1 MVFQGSAGNGKTT
14 CLLRSGLNR
23 AKVEEKVIFIAA
35 TQIFADSVEQDLK
48 GNITKDFRIVVKN
61 KFTDMIRSVFAH
73 KLSDSRSG
81 YSETSPNDVFNWL
94 EGVES
99 RKSQSGKSN
108 TLSVGAMRALCEWL
122 MKGHREA
129 ADTAFYKEY
138 VRLYLVW
145 KEENK
150 MRDEGDLWN
159 DVILKLIVENNDDEG
174 KSVSKADGHSD
185 HVKNLDRECDML
197 VIDEAHLYPA
207 ETYFMALML
216 WYRPRKTLLLGM
228 DTKQA
233 VYLGCSNRAA
243 LIKSI
248 HKAGWHQRNVMPC
261 TLKTN
266 FRLPARLVALSN
278 AMVLTLKHFFGK
290 VFDEYQMDE
299 GYEGRS
305 VSAPEAAVKSDASF
319 RSIERFPA
327 MLVFGAAARKLRI
340 EVGTFRSNTL
350 PTTAMSFS
358 NSFNFTRLFL
368 LSYRFASV

>member
-1 MVFQGSAGNGKTT
+1 M
-14 CLLRSGLNR
+14 
-23 AKVEEKVIFIAA
+23 IFIAA

-61 KFTDMIRSVFAH
+61 KFTEMIRSVFAQG
-73 KLSDSRSG
+73 LSDNRSD
-81 YSETSPNDVFNWL
+81 YSETTLDDVFMWL

-108 TLSVGAMRALCEWL
+108 TLNAGAMKALCEWL
-122 MKGHREA
+122 IKGHREA

-138 VRLYLVW
+138 VCLYLDW
-145 KEENK
+145 KNK
-150 MRDEGDLWN
+150 NKKRDEGDMWN
-159 DVILKLIVENNDDEG
+159 DVILKLIIENNDDEG
-174 KSVSKADGHSD
+174 RSLAKADGLSD

-243 LIKSI
+243 LLKAI

-278 AMVLTLKHFFGK
+278 AMVSTLKHFFGK

-299 GYEGRS
+299 GYEARS
-305 VSAPEAAVKSDASF
+305 MSAPEAAGKSDASF
-319 RSIERFPA
+319 RLIENFPA
-327 MLVFGAAARKLRI
+327 MLVFGAAAGKLRK
-340 EVGTFRSNTL
+340 EVGTFRRCEDDHL
-350 PTTAMSFS
+350 LPPTTMWLRHI
-358 NSFNFTRLFL
+358 SFNFSQLLL